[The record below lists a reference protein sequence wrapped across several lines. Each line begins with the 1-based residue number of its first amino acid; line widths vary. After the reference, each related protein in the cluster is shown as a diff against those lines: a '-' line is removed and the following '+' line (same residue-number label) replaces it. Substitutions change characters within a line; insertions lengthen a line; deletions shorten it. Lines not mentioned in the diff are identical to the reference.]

1 MLNQSTSSSS
11 SLETDEG
18 SNVQNEDINRDR
30 NDDPD
35 NEEADIAPQRRRRP
49 NNASRPRGY
58 FI

>member
-1 MLNQSTSSSS
+1 MPPTPK
-11 SLETDEG
+11 G
-18 SNVQNEDINRDR
+18 SNVQNEDINR

-35 NEEADIAPQRRRRP
+35 NEEAGTAPQRRRRF